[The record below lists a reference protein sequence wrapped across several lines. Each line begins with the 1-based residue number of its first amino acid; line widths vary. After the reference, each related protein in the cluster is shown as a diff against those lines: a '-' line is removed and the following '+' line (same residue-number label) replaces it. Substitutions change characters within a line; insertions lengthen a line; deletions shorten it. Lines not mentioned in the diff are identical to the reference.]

1 MKVAHAFKVYLP
13 HRGGIVSTIQT
24 LCEGLKDRIEPSI
37 LVSLSQGLG
46 RKEWINGVP
55 ITRTSS
61 LKELWAM
68 PITPTYPLHFW
79 HIARQVDVIDYHAP
93 FPLID
98 LAVSIY
104 FPEHTGL
111 VIHWHSEIVAQQRT
125 GRMLAPLVKRC
136 LQRADRII
144 VSTPYH
150 LEISPY
156 LNTVAD
162 KCVVIPFGIDLT
174 RWGQLDAQDRDEI
187 EQVRSE
193 FGEFFLTVGRL
204 VPYKGMDLLIRAMA
218 EVPGRLV
225 IVGDGPLRANLA
237 SLADAPGTRGRVNFV
252 GDVSFRRLK
261 ALMHACRFF
270 VLPSAAPSETFG
282 IVQLEAMVC
291 GKAVINTDIH
301 PGIGWVARNGQEALT
316 IPALDSTALTQA
328 IRYLQENPAEAIRL
342 GNQGKSRVQ
351 QVFSQD
357 RFLQDT
363 LKLYQEVVDARHR
376 SD

>member
-1 MKVAHAFKVYLP
+1 MKVAHTFKVYLP

-24 LCEGLKDRIEPSI
+24 LCEGLKGQIEPSI
-37 LVSLSQGLG
+37 LVSLPQGLG
-46 RKEWINGVP
+46 RKEWIDGVP

-61 LKELWAM
+61 LTELWAM

-79 HIARQVDVIDYHAP
+79 HTARQVDVIDYHAP

-111 VIHWHSEIVAQQRT
+111 VIHWHSEIVAQQRI
-125 GRMLAPLVKRC
+125 GRMLAPLIKRC

-187 EQVRSE
+187 ERVRSE

-204 VPYKGMDLLIRAMA
+204 VPYKGMDILIKAMA

-237 SLADAPGTRGRVNFV
+237 SLAEAPGTRGRVNFV

-316 IPALDSTALTQA
+316 IPALDSNALTQA

-351 QVFSQD
+351 QVFSLD

-363 LKLYQEVVDARHR
+363 LKLYQEVADARHR
-376 SD
+376 SG

>member
-24 LCEGLKDRIEPSI
+24 LCEGLKHQIESSI
-37 LVSLSQGLG
+37 LVSLPQGLG
-46 RKEWINGVP
+46 GKEWINGVL

-61 LKELWAM
+61 FKELWAM

-79 HIARQVDVIDYHAP
+79 HTARHADVVDYHFP

-98 LAVSIY
+98 LSVSTY

-111 VIHWHSEIVAQQRT
+111 VIHWHSEIVAQPRT
-125 GRMLAPLVKRC
+125 GRMLAPLIKRC
-136 LQRADRII
+136 LQRADHII

-150 LEISPY
+150 VEISPY
-156 LNTVAD
+156 LSAVAD
-162 KCVVIPFGIDLT
+162 KCVVIPFGIDLP
-174 RWGQLDAQDRDEI
+174 RWEQLDAQDRNEI

-204 VPYKGMDLLIRAMA
+204 VPYKGMDILIRAMA
-218 EVPGRLV
+218 EAPGRLV
-225 IVGDGPLRANLA
+225 IVGDGPQRDNLA
-237 SLADAPGTRGRVNFV
+237 SLADAPATRGRVNLV

-261 ALMHACRFF
+261 ALMHTCRFF
-270 VLPSAAPSETFG
+270 VLPSVAPSETFG
-282 IVQLEAMVC
+282 IVQLEAMAC

-316 IPALDSTALTQA
+316 VSVLDSHALAQA

-342 GNQGKSRVQ
+342 GNQGKSRVE
-351 QVFSQD
+351 QVFSLD
-357 RFLQDT
+357 RFLQRT
-363 LKLYQEVVDARHR
+363 LKLYQEVADARH
-376 SD
+376 

>member
-37 LVSLSQGLG
+37 LVSLPQGLG

-55 ITRTSS
+55 ITRTTS
-61 LKELWAM
+61 LTELWAM

-79 HIARQVDVIDYHAP
+79 HTARQVDVVDYHFP

-98 LAVSIY
+98 LAVSTY

-111 VIHWHSEIVAQQRT
+111 IVHWHSEIVAQQRT
-125 GRMLAPLVKRC
+125 GRLLVPLIKRC

-150 LEISPY
+150 VAISPY
-156 LNTVAD
+156 LTAVAD
-162 KCVVIPFGIDLT
+162 KCVVIPFGIDLA
-174 RWGQLDAQDRDEI
+174 RWGQIDAQDSDEI
-187 EQVRSE
+187 ERVRSE

-204 VPYKGMDLLIRAMA
+204 VPYKGIDLLISAMA
-218 EVPGRLV
+218 NAPGRLV
-225 IVGDGPLRANLA
+225 IVGDGPLRDKLV
-237 SLADAPGTRGRVNFV
+237 SLADAPVTRGRVNFV

-282 IVQLEAMVC
+282 IVQLEAMAC
-291 GKAVINTDIH
+291 GKAVINTAIH
-301 PGIGWVARNGQEALT
+301 PGIGWVARNGQEAVT
-316 IPALDSTALTQA
+316 VPALDSNALTQA
-328 IRYLQENPAEAIRL
+328 IRYLQENPAEATRL
-342 GNQGKSRVQ
+342 GNQGKSRVE
-351 QVFSQD
+351 QVFSLD

-363 LKLYQEVVDARHR
+363 LELYREVADARHR
-376 SD
+376 LH